1 MADST
6 SLEFV
11 AEDSAQACLLDEA
24 QVSSIDAPS
33 SAADSAA
40 NQITANFCSD
50 GSADAVI
57 ARHVIDLPAGGHG
70 KLKAIAL
77 DPSDPDSATVI
88 ESNEVTYNGG
98 IDGEYSPS
106 VLRVSSEHQS
116 LLLKV
121 TAVGAGLDAAD
132 AMRVQAADASWS
144 LPLTIASQSNASV
157 TGIASVA
164 ALLPD
169 CEAVVGSVFSGSAT
183 AQLAADEE
191 PESESPLSCSV
202 QYNEALLFP
211 APGTLG
217 FTIQPKDFAFAKGF
231 VDQTSDRFALHLF
244 YIRHN
249 YWYDVFPPQHDLNE
263 KNIGHIWT
271 TDFNSWFGPSGLN
284 KPDTV
289 ALAVRTGKFDE
300 LHVWAPTIVQNG
312 PVFHMFYTGVRQE
325 DVGQHQRIG
334 VATSTDLITW
344 TPEDDVLLT
353 APQVPWAKKDLT
365 GPVFGGDQQLRDPFV
380 MEDPVDPSQWLMYFV
395 AADSLAFPKIAVGVA
410 RSSDL
415 RSWTAL
421 DHAFSGTLDN
431 VGTASV
437 TRTESPHVFRR
448 NGQWWMPYTIDGTTV
463 VLETSASADPAD
475 TTASSWTS
483 PVVLRDVT
491 EGEPVPMIYW
501 HATEYLRINSKEYL
515 AAFNDNSISIEIKSV
530 LPPADAAV
538 DSVLLGCPE
547 IADAGGRTAPEPGVR
562 LSVMGLGSGA
572 TAVTLRIG
580 LPERMPV
587 RLALHDIAGR
597 RIALLVER
605 ELPSGTTEQAWN
617 GVGDSGARV
626 PNGVYFA
633 RLSCARGD
641 RVSKLILLR

>member
-40 NQITANFCSD
+40 NLITANFCSD
-50 GSADAVI
+50 GSEDAVL
-57 ARHVIDLPAGGHG
+57 ARHVIDLPTGGHG

-77 DPSDPDSATVI
+77 DPSDPDSSTVI

-98 IDGEYSPS
+98 IDGEYSPA

-132 AMRVQAADASWS
+132 AMRVQATDASWS

-157 TGIASVA
+157 TGVASVA

-169 CEAVVGSVFSGSAT
+169 CEAVVGSVFGGSAT

-231 VDQTSDRFALHLF
+231 VDQTSNRFALHLF

-249 YWYDVFPPQHDLNE
+249 YWYDVAPTQDDKNE

-271 TDFNSWFGPSGLN
+271 TDFNSWFGPAGLN

-289 ALAVRTGKFDE
+289 ALAVRPNKFDD
-300 LHVWAPTIVQNG
+300 LHVWAPTIVQKG
-312 PVFHMFYTGVRQE
+312 PVYHMFYTGVRNE
-325 DVGQHQRIG
+325 GGRRHQRIG

-344 TPEDDVLLT
+344 TPEDEVVLT
-353 APQVPWAKKDLT
+353 APEIPWAKKDLT
-365 GPVFGGDQQLRDPFV
+365 GLTYQGAQQLRDPFV

-395 AADSLAFPKIAVGVA
+395 AADSLEFPKIAVGVA

-415 RSWTAL
+415 RSWSAL
-421 DHAFSGTLDN
+421 DHPFSSTLEN

-437 TRTESPHVFRR
+437 TRTESPNVFRR

-463 VLETSASADPAD
+463 VFETSASADPAD
-475 TTASSWTS
+475 TAPSSWTS
-483 PVVLRDVT
+483 PIVLRDVT
-491 EGEPVPMIYW
+491 EGEPAPMIYW

-515 AAFNDNSISIEIKSV
+515 AAFNDNSISIDIKSV
-530 LPPADAAV
+530 LQPADATV

-547 IADAGGRTAPEPGVR
+547 IADAGGRAVSERGVR
-562 LSVMGLGSGA
+562 LSVMGQGSGA
-572 TAVTLRIG
+572 TAVTFRIG

-587 RLALHDIAGR
+587 RLTLHDIAGR
-597 RIALLVER
+597 RISVLVDR
-605 ELPSGTTEQAWN
+605 ELPSGTTELTWN
-617 GVGDSGARV
+617 GLLDAGARASD
-626 PNGVYFA
+626 GVYFA

-641 RVSKLILLR
+641 RATKLILLR